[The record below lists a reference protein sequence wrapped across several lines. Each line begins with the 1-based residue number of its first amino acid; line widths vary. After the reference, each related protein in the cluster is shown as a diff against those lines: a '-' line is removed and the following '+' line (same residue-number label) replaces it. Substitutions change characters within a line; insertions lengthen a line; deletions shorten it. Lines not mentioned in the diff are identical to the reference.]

1 MSGSKII
8 DKEQQEWESSTLKTV
23 LDKYPE
29 RKMNFTNS
37 SWIPINKI
45 NIS

>member
-8 DKEQQEWESSTLKTV
+8 DKEQQEWESSTLKTL

-29 RKMNFTNS
+29 RKMNFTTG
-37 SWIPINKI
+37 SWILTNKI

>member
-1 MSGSKII
+1 MLGSKMIN
-8 DKEQQEWESSTLKTV
+8 KERQEWESSTLKTL

-29 RKMNFTNS
+29 RKMNFTTG
-37 SWIPINKI
+37 SWILTNKI

>member
-1 MSGSKII
+1 MLVSKIL
-8 DKEQQEWESSTLKTV
+8 DKERQEWESSTLKTV

-29 RKMNFTNS
+29 RKMNFTTV